1 MREAEGAGGKGR
13 HNETSLLDPTSQPNL
28 PTHAH
33 TSPPRHSKLVGNPSR
48 VEGRSTSHS
57 LFTPGRGRRIKTRQ
71 LGKHVFRIFDKRH
84 QALWNQAIPV
94 LSLQFAKLKCYSCI
108 APEPLTNTMATAT
121 LCSQMTA
128 ATEHLAK
135 ARRTPSEEA
144 TEMQK
149 PLAGNQNMDEDKA
162 HAQSTT
168 VPQHASVCKDL
179 PKRRKV
185 FEVLTTKSRIRWLYY
200 WNSRRPSTNISAAS
214 RKKKRRQS
222 SKS

>member
-1 MREAEGAGGKGR
+1 
-13 HNETSLLDPTSQPNL
+13 
-28 PTHAH
+28 
-33 TSPPRHSKLVGNPSR
+33 
-48 VEGRSTSHS
+48 
-57 LFTPGRGRRIKTRQ
+57 
-71 LGKHVFRIFDKRH
+71 
-84 QALWNQAIPV
+84 
-94 LSLQFAKLKCYSCI
+94 
-108 APEPLTNTMATAT
+108 MATAT

-144 TEMQK
+144 TETQK

-162 HAQSTT
+162 HAQSMT

-200 WNSRRPSTNISAAS
+200 WNSRRPSTNITAAS

>member
-1 MREAEGAGGKGR
+1 
-13 HNETSLLDPTSQPNL
+13 
-28 PTHAH
+28 
-33 TSPPRHSKLVGNPSR
+33 
-48 VEGRSTSHS
+48 
-57 LFTPGRGRRIKTRQ
+57 
-71 LGKHVFRIFDKRH
+71 
-84 QALWNQAIPV
+84 
-94 LSLQFAKLKCYSCI
+94 
-108 APEPLTNTMATAT
+108 
-121 LCSQMTA
+121 
-128 ATEHLAK
+128 
-135 ARRTPSEEA
+135 
-144 TEMQK
+144 MQK

>member
-1 MREAEGAGGKGR
+1 
-13 HNETSLLDPTSQPNL
+13 
-28 PTHAH
+28 
-33 TSPPRHSKLVGNPSR
+33 
-48 VEGRSTSHS
+48 
-57 LFTPGRGRRIKTRQ
+57 
-71 LGKHVFRIFDKRH
+71 
-84 QALWNQAIPV
+84 
-94 LSLQFAKLKCYSCI
+94 
-108 APEPLTNTMATAT
+108 MATAT

-128 ATEHLAK
+128 ATEHVAK
-135 ARRTPSEEA
+135 ETGVAKDVAKERGTLPNVKTLQKREAQANRADTSIVSTPCEVTSTSKAHKMVVVMVTVEEAQRTPSEEA
-144 TEMQK
+144 TETQK

-162 HAQSTT
+162 HAQSMT

-200 WNSRRPSTNISAAS
+200 WNSRRPSTNITAAS

>member
-1 MREAEGAGGKGR
+1 
-13 HNETSLLDPTSQPNL
+13 
-28 PTHAH
+28 
-33 TSPPRHSKLVGNPSR
+33 
-48 VEGRSTSHS
+48 
-57 LFTPGRGRRIKTRQ
+57 
-71 LGKHVFRIFDKRH
+71 
-84 QALWNQAIPV
+84 
-94 LSLQFAKLKCYSCI
+94 
-108 APEPLTNTMATAT
+108 MASAT

-135 ARRTPSEEA
+135 ARKSTSEEA
-144 TEMQK
+144 CETHK

-162 HAQSTT
+162 HTQSTT
-168 VPQHASVCKDL
+168 VAQHASVCKDL

-200 WNSRRPSTNISAAS
+200 WNSRRPSTNITAAS